1 MTKLPA
7 GKNRIWEIDALRGA
21 CIPGMILIHL
31 IYDVVNLY
39 GFIHWPYPA
48 WYALF
53 KNNYGALFI
62 LISGVS
68 VTLGRRSL
76 RRGVTVFLGG
86 MLCTAVTVGMYI
98 LGMAG
103 KGIIIYFGVLHCL
116 GVCMMLWP
124 IFRKWPVWGLVAAGA
139 VLMITGWWLRD
150 RVFELPLLMP
160 LGLRFAGFSSSD
172 YFPLMPNLGYF
183 LLGAAFGKTFY
194 AQKESRFP
202 NVNRQNPLIRFLCWC
217 GRHSLMIYLLHQ
229 PLLALGCELYVLIC
243 KGV

>member
-1 MTKLPA
+1 MAMPA
-7 GKNRIWEIDALRGA
+7 AKNNRIWEIDALRGL

-39 GFIHWPYPA
+39 GFIDWPYPE
-48 WYALF
+48 WYSLF

-62 LISGVS
+62 LISGIS
-68 VTLGRRSL
+68 VTLGRRSI
-76 RRGVTVFLGG
+76 RRGLTVFGGG
-86 MLCTAVTVGMYI
+86 MLVTAVTVGMYLI
-98 LGMAG
+98 GMAD

-124 IFRKWPVWGLVAAGA
+124 VFRKLNVRWLVGIGA
-139 VLMITGWWLRD
+139 VLVILGWWLRTQ
-150 RVFELPLLMP
+150 VFGMPWLMP
-160 LGLRFAGFSSSD
+160 LGFVFHGFSSSD

-183 LLGAAFGKTFY
+183 LLGASFGKSVY
-194 AQKESRFP
+194 ADKKTLLP
-202 NVNRQNPLIRFLCWC
+202 KVNTQNPIVRFLCWC

-229 PLLALGCELYVLIC
+229 LVLALGCEIYALIL